1 MNKKLPLTESVEDY
15 LESILVLSEQLDHV
29 RSVDVASY
37 LGFSKPSVSHAVKLL
52 QEEGLLQINPKK
64 YLILTENGKEVA
76 QSTYRRHLFF
86 SEMLENIGVPR
97 DIAQKD
103 ACRIEHIISEE
114 TFEAIQN
121 FYQKA
126 EQLESK
132 RSDDS
137 N

>member
-52 QEEGLLQINPKK
+52 QEEGLLQIDPKK